1 MQKNKSSFFLGFLLI
16 LFLNLNLIT
25 SINSNYGEEIEK
37 DGYTLSRN
45 KIDRSIKLETVFRD
59 SILVENSLP
68 KDITVTFYVENDLL
82 DFIEFEN
89 VSLLIPSM
97 GSESAYF
104 LIKGKELGVYTGN
117 IGLRGDI
124 EEKISVNLSIVETDL
139 NPL

>member
-68 KDITVTFYVENDLL
+68 KDITVTFYVEND
-82 DFIEFEN
+82 I
-89 VSLLIPSM
+89 
-97 GSESAYF
+97 
-104 LIKGKELGVYTGN
+104 
-117 IGLRGDI
+117 
-124 EEKISVNLSIVETDL
+124 
-139 NPL
+139 